1 MTFFVIRT
9 YDGKAL
15 IQTVTRIEK
24 NILNFLMTDLDL
36 ALSTGKVCEV
46 TV

>member
-24 NILNFLMTDLDL
+24 NILNFLMTDFG
-36 ALSTGKVCEV
+36 LSVINWKSL
-46 TV
+46 